1 MKPRAAADTQAV
13 AAGPRRPVRIAV
25 IIPAGP
31 GDDLLDTVASV
42 LRYTD
47 PSRVILVVDDTAG
60 LTSAGSQVRGLSPD
74 IVVIPAPPGAPGGAG
89 GLWVKL
95 AAGYRWV
102 LGTFA
107 PQMILRLDAD
117 ALVLGAGLEAAA
129 ERAFSRD
136 PGVGLLGSY
145 IVGPDGG
152 TRDFTPAARA
162 LRAEA
167 GLPGFRHPRRRSSFR
182 SYLALAR
189 KAGYTDGEHALGG
202 AYIHSLAAASTLYRR
217 GWLSQPWL
225 ATSKLGEDTIMAL
238 LTRAAG
244 YRIGDF
250 GGPADPLALQWRG
263 LPAHPA
269 ELLARGKLV
278 THSVRSWNGLTEP
291 EIRAIFAEARAS
303 SVPEYRRLCRA
314 YTT

>member
-1 MKPRAAADTQAV
+1 MKARAAADTQAV
-13 AAGPRRPVRIAV
+13 AAEPRRPVRIAV

-42 LRYTD
+42 VRYTG
-47 PSRVILVVDDTAG
+47 PSRVILVVDDTSG
-60 LTSAGSQVRGLSPD
+60 RTNTGCRVRSISPD
-74 IVVIPAPPGAPGGAG
+74 IAVIPAPSGAQGGYG

-102 LGTFA
+102 LDTFA

-117 ALVLGAGLEAAA
+117 ALVLGAGLEAAV
-129 ERAFSRD
+129 EQAFSRD

-145 IVGPDGG
+145 LLGPDGG

-162 LRAEA
+162 LRGEA
-167 GLPGFRHPRRRSSFR
+167 GLPGYLHLRRRSSFR

-202 AYIHSLAAASTLYRR
+202 AYIHSFAAANSLYRR
-217 GWLSQPWL
+217 GWLNQPWL
-225 ATSKLGEDTIMAL
+225 ATSKVGEDNIMAL

-244 YRIGDF
+244 YRIADF

-269 ELLARGKLV
+269 DLLAQGKLV
-278 THSVRSWNGLTEP
+278 THSVRSWNGLTER
-291 EIRAIFAEARAS
+291 EIRAIFAAARAS
-303 SVPEYRRLCRA
+303 SVPGYRRLCRA
-314 YTT
+314 CTT